1 MITLLGPSEIEIT
14 EIKLL
19 EGNTLNIWVKSTKEG
34 CNCHQCGK
42 SINQFHGS
50 GEEIK
55 LRHLPIFNYKTF
67 ILINPK
73 RYYCKYCNNNVT
85 TTQEMDWHTPKVKQT
100 KPFEESVLLDLINN
114 RVKDVSLKKTLA
126 MMSLR
131 TS

>member
-1 MITLLGPSEIEIT
+1 LITLLGLSEIEIT
-14 EIKLL
+14 EIKLS
-19 EGNTLNIWVKSTKEG
+19 EGNTLNIWVKSTQEG

-42 SINQFHGS
+42 LIKQFHGS

-67 ILINPK
+67 ILIKPK
-73 RYYCKYCNNNVT
+73 RYYCQYCNNIT
-85 TTQEMDWHTPKVKQT
+85 TTQEMDWHRPKVKQT
-100 KPFEESVLLDLINN
+100 KPFEESVLLDLINST
-114 RVKDVSLKKTLA
+114 VKDVSLKKTLA